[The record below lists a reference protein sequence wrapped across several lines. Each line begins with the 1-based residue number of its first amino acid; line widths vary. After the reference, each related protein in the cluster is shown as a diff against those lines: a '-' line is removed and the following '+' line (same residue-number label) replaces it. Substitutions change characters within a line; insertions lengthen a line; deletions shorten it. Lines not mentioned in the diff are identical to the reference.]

1 MYRCALGSAG
11 EVVDAATDLLAA
23 GEDSMLLAQLAGIS
37 KGQADMEVG
46 QALPGAMESVS
57 APLFDAESTE
67 CQLVAVDGLAERY
80 RNGVIDGRELVR
92 RVHVRFGH
100 VSPALIEALRENLHN
115 QGVTIPR
122 GPSTATRSHRAGL
135 TTRQAEVLSLL
146 AEGLSNAAI
155 ADRLFLST
163 RTVEHHVA
171 AVIGKLD
178 VTNRDDAVETAR
190 REGYLPAGEEPS

>member
-1 MYRCALGSAG
+1 VPDPIRSSLDGD
-11 EVVDAATDLLAA
+11 VDAASTAWAEIGSPYARADALSQGDAA
-23 GEDSMLLAQLAGIS
+23 QCLE
-37 KGQADMEVG
+37 
-46 QALPGAMESVS
+46 ALQIFEELGA
-57 APLFDAESTE
+57 
-67 CQLVAVDGLAERY
+67 VAAARL
-80 RNGVIDGRELVR
+80 
-92 RVHVRFGH
+92 
-100 VSPALIEALRENLHN
+100 LRENLHN

>member
-100 VSPALIEALRENLHN
+100 VSPALIEALSVLDDSYDLLPVTGGSEAKVDHN
-115 QGVTIPR
+115 VDDAL
-122 GPSTATRSHRAGL
+122 TAL
-135 TTRQAEVLSLL
+135 T
-146 AEGLSNAAI
+146 
-155 ADRLFLST
+155 
-163 RTVEHHVA
+163 A
-171 AVIGKLD
+171 AVDEII
-178 VTNRDDAVETAR
+178 RS
-190 REGYLPAGEEPS
+190 YAG